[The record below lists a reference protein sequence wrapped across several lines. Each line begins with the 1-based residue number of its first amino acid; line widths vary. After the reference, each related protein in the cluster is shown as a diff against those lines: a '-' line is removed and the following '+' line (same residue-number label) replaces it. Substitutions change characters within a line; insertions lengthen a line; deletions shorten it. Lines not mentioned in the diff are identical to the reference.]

1 MSATDLRTDSVLAPT
16 DPGLATADPGLVPAD
31 PGLATALAYAPDEF
45 VDDDSWAKPRPR
57 ENKRLVGIACAM
69 AVLLVG
75 LGMFTLGAKLGK
87 DSTKTSTGVGARS
100 GLAAAFG
107 AGGGLGGFG
116 GGAGGFGG
124 GRAARN
130 GGTGTAAGGT
140 GTGAAAGASQAEIRA
155 GLLAGGSTGATS
167 GAGAA
172 AAPAAQGTVTK
183 IDATSITVTK
193 ADGTIVVIT
202 IDNKAEIA
210 RRTKAALADVKV
222 GDKVAA
228 TGSTDS
234 VGNVAA
240 AIVTVG
246 ELEPVDASAS
256 ATTTDTTPTPNTS
269 GDLGGLLGG

>member
-1 MSATDLRTDSVLAPT
+1 MSATDLDTDSVPATT
-16 DPGLATADPGLVPAD
+16 DSAA
-31 PGLATALAYAPDEF
+31 ATALAYAPDEF

-87 DSTKTSTGVGARS
+87 DSTKTSTGGGARS

-107 AGGGLGGFG
+107 AGGGFGGFRD
-116 GGAGGFGG
+116 GAGGFGG
-124 GRAARN
+124 GRAGRN

-140 GTGAAAGASQAEIRA
+140 GTGAAAGGSQADILA
-155 GLLAGGSTGATS
+155 GLLAGGGTGATS
-167 GAGAA
+167 GTDGGA

-183 IDATSITVTK
+183 IDATSITITK
-193 ADGTIVVIT
+193 ADGTTVVIT
-202 IDNKAEIA
+202 IDNKAQIA

-222 GDKVAA
+222 GDTVAA

-246 ELEPVDASAS
+246 DLEPVAPPAS
-256 ATTTDTTPTPNTS
+256 ATTTDTTPAPNTS
-269 GDLGGLLGG
+269 GNLGGLLGG